1 MAEQQK
7 NTLVEVKDIQIYFR
21 QKRNTKDVVKAVD
34 GISFSIQ
41 KGESLGIVGE
51 SGCGKSTLLK
61 LLLRFWE
68 RSGGQIRYNG
78 TDIDEINTES
88 LY

>member
-1 MAEQQK
+1 MGRTTIELHDISKAYGDI
-7 NTLVEVKDIQIYFR
+7 VCVKDFTYIFLKNDRIGF
-21 QKRNTKDVVKAVD
+21 
-34 GISFSIQ
+34 
-41 KGESLGIVGE
+41 VGKN
-51 SGCGKSTLLK
+51 GCGKSTLLK

-88 LY
+88 L